1 MDPRILLFT
10 DMDRTIIPNGAEEES
25 PEARPL
31 FRSLAMHPSIVLVY
45 ASGRSRPL
53 IEEAIEEYD
62 LPIPDY
68 AIGDVG
74 TTVYETGKEWSPVD
88 EWEKIIAEDWH
99 GKSHGDIVQLLHCL
113 EELQLQ
119 ESYQQNKFKVS
130 YYTPSGMDSDALV
143 SKINSL
149 LEQANINASIVWSVD
164 EAKDIGLVDVLPRR
178 ATKNEACHFLI
189 EKLDFSQANSVY
201 AGDSGND
208 LAPLTSGMQAVLVKN
223 ARDEVK
229 TRAREMTVE
238 KDIRPRLYIAKGGLF
253 GMNGNYAAGVLE
265 GLIHH
270 IPRAGDFISTSNL
283 S

>member
-99 GKSHGDIVQLLHCL
+99 GKSHGDIVQLLHSL
-113 EELQLQ
+113 EKLQLQ

-130 YYTPSGMDSDALV
+130 YYTRSEMDSDALV

-178 ATKNEACHFLI
+178 ATKNEACH
-189 EKLDFSQANSVY
+189 